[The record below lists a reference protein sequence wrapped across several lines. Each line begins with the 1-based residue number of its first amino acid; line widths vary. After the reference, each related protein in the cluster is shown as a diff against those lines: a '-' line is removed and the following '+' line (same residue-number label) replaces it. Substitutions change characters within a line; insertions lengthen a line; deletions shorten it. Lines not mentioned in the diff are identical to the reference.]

1 MHTRWPLFVALV
13 AGVSAVALL
22 WFVVL
27 SNPRGEAVPASGGH
41 YIEGVTRAPE
51 RINPLF
57 TGGNPVDADVASLV
71 FSGLVRLG
79 PDGTPQPDLA
89 ERWEITGNGQSY
101 VFHLRRGVAWQD
113 GEPFSA
119 DDIVFTFK
127 AIADPGF
134 KGDAAL
140 AQLMQGVAVTARDAY
155 TVEFKLEQAYAPFLA
170 YMTVGILPEHLLH
183 DLDANQLFNAE
194 FNARPVGTG
203 PYKFRRH
210 TANGVE
216 LETNDTYYLGPP
228 HISTFEFRVYADVN
242 SLSEALR
249 AHEVD
254 GGLLGPETS
263 GSELGVIAQDGRFAM
278 HELTSE
284 AYNTVYLDTKLPVFA
299 DDTVRLALWRAINT
313 QALIDDAVDGHGQPA
328 DTGIPHGSW
337 AYTPVDVPAFDPGA
351 AASSLEAAGWS
362 RGPDGVR
369 RNGDTRLEFT
379 LSTTNDAARVAV
391 ANNLAQ
397 QWKAVG
403 ADVTVEPLASDAFID
418 QHLLPRKF
426 QAALVAVDPGPDPD
440 PYPFWH
446 STQASPPGRNLASY
460 SSPQMD
466 DVLERARQTTDTA
479 RRKELYAQFE
489 NLLVAAAPQV
499 PLYSPVYTYV
509 QSARVRGFADTLLFT
524 PSSRFASIGAWY
536 INTRR
541 QG

>member
-27 SNPRGEAVPASGGH
+27 SNPGGEAVPASGGH
-41 YIEGVTRAPE
+41 YTEGVTRAPE
-51 RINPLF
+51 RMNPLF
-57 TGGNPVDADVASLV
+57 SGGNPVDADVAALI

-79 PDGTPQPDLA
+79 ADGTPQPDLA

-119 DDIVFTFK
+119 DDVVFTFK
-127 AIADPGF
+127 AIADTAF
-134 KGDAAL
+134 KGDSAL

-170 YMTVGILPEHLLH
+170 YMTVGVLPEHLLH

-203 PYKFRRH
+203 PYEFRRH
-210 TANGVE
+210 TGSGIE
-216 LETNDTYYLGPP
+216 LTTNDTYYLGPP
-228 HISTFEFRVYADVN
+228 HVSTFEFRVYADAAA
-242 SLSEALR
+242 LSEALR

-254 GGLLGPETS
+254 GALLGPETS
-263 GSELGVIAQDGRFAM
+263 ASELEVIAQDGRLAM
-278 HELTSE
+278 RQLASGS
-284 AYNTVYLDTKLPVFA
+284 YSTVYLDTQLPVFA
-299 DDTVRLALWRAINT
+299 DNAVRLALWRAINP
-313 QALIDDAVDGHGQPA
+313 QALIDDAVNGHGRPA

-337 AYTPVDVPAFDPGA
+337 AYTPVDVPSFDPGA

-362 RGPDGVR
+362 RGSDGVR

-391 ANNLAQ
+391 AANLAQ
-397 QWKAVG
+397 QWKAIG
-403 ADVTVEPLASDAFID
+403 ADVAVEPLASDAFIEE
-418 QHLLPRKF
+418 HLLPRKF

-446 STQASPPGRNLASY
+446 STQVAPPGRNLSNY
-460 SSPQMD
+460 SNPQID

-489 NLLVAAAPQV
+489 SFLVAAAPQV

-509 QSARVRGFADTLLFT
+509 QSTRVRGFDGTLLAA
-524 PSSRFASIGAWY
+524 PSSRFASVGAWY
-536 INTRR
+536 IKTRR
-541 QG
+541 EG